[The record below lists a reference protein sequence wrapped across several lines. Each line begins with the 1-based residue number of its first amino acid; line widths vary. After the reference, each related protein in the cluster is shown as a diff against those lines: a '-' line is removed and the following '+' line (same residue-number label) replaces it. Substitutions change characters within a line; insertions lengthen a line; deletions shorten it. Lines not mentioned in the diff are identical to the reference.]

1 MIRELNDSEMEMV
14 AGGSDLCPLPLP
26 VWGGPV
32 FNGPVFNGA
41 FNPQASNQGTINGG
55 GSGQTGQQ
63 IFNF

>member
-14 AGGSDLCPLPLP
+14 AGGFDLLPLP
-26 VWGGPV
+26 VWGAPV
-32 FNGPVFNGA
+32 YNGPVFNGA
-41 FNPQASNQGTINGG
+41 FNPQAQNTGTINGG